1 MLKTLLLLANAAKLG
16 PLLKTGG
23 TMLLSVGAYAL
34 IFGWWYAVGFVLL
47 ILVHE
52 LGHYVAA
59 RRIGLNVGLPTFIPF
74 LGAWI
79 ELKDQPMSVAQEAHV
94 AFAGPFI
101 GTAGATVVLGLAY
114 MYESSLLLALAYAG
128 FFINLFN
135 LVPMSPFDGGR
146 IVAILSPRIWFLG
159 APILLGIFLL
169 IPSPMFLLIL
179 ILLAP
184 SMWHAVRSAW
194 RGTTPE
200 GNPRYYDVPRE
211 ARVRYAAYYIL
222 LLAYLCVMTF
232 KVHEQLRG
240 AAPPA

>member
-1 MLKTLLLLANAAKLG
+1 MLKTLLILANAAKLG

-23 TMLLSVGAYAL
+23 TMILSVGAYAL

-52 LGHYVAA
+52 LGHYIAA
-59 RRIGLNVGLPTFIPF
+59 RRLGLNAGLPMFIPF

-94 AFAGPFI
+94 AFMGPFI
-101 GTAGATVVLGLAY
+101 GTVGATLVLWLAGQ
-114 MYESSLLLALAYAG
+114 YESPLLLALAYAG

-135 LVPMSPFDGGR
+135 LVPISPFDGGR
-146 IVAILSPRIWFLG
+146 IVAILSPRVWFLG

-184 SMWHAVRSAW
+184 SMWYAVKSAW
-194 RGTTPE
+194 QGAAPA
-200 GNPRYYDVPRE
+200 GNPRYYEVPRE
-211 ARVRYAAYYIL
+211 ARVRYGAYYIL

>member
-1 MLKTLLLLANAAKLG
+1 MLRWLVLLASAAKLG

-23 TMLLSVGAYAL
+23 TMILSVLAYAL
-34 IFGWWYAVGFVLL
+34 VFGWWYAVGFVLL

-59 RRIGLNVGLPTFIPF
+59 RRIGLKVGAPTFIPF
-74 LGAWI
+74 VGAWI
-79 ELKDQPMSVAQEAHV
+79 ELKEQPVTVAQESQI

-101 GTAGATVVLGLAY
+101 GTIGATVTYWLAHEY
-114 MYESSLLLALAYAG
+114 SSSLLLAIAYAG

-135 LVPMSPFDGGR
+135 LVPVAPFDGGR
-146 IVAILSPRIWFLG
+146 IVAILSPKVWLLG
-159 APILLGIFLL
+159 APILLGIFIL

-184 SMWHAVRSAW
+184 SIWTAVRSAW
-194 RGTTPE
+194 QGTVPAT
-200 GNPRYYDVPRE
+200 NPRYYEVPQQ
-211 ARVRYAAYYIL
+211 ARVRYAAYYLL

-232 KVHEQLRG
+232 RVHDELR
-240 AAPPA
+240 AVAPAT